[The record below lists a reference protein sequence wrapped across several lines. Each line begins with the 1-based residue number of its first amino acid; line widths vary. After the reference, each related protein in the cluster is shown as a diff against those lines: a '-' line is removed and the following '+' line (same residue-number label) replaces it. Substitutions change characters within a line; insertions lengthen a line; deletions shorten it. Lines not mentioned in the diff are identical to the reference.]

1 MHGTWPHCQRASLD
15 LFCNQGLCIFEKD
28 PRGSVVGGSLD
39 YTLET
44 TGLHLGLQSGSRR
57 TAHCPGRIAGIL
69 AARQE
74 TGPTFWGMDTA
85 SVRLL
90 RCAHMVCEG
99 AGYFRVSEWK
109 VCVCPC
115 MYMHVCCMS
124 VCLLPCDA
132 VVDTHICVCH
142 AWAYAVLLCL

>member
-15 LFCNQGLCIFEKD
+15 LFCNQGLCIFEKYL
-28 PRGSVVGGSLD
+28 RGSVVGGSLD

-44 TGLHLGLQSGSRR
+44 TGLYLGL
-57 TAHCPGRIAGIL
+57 TAQCPGRIAGIL

-74 TGPTFWGMDTA
+74 TGPTFWGMETA

-115 MYMHVCCMS
+115 TYTHVCCMS

-142 AWAYAVLLCL
+142 TWAYAVLLCL